1 MIDSVGALGDQGRLT
16 SASWL
21 LVAFGVGLLLVWGLR
36 WLGRSSGSRLGATAS
51 VTGGLV
57 ALALGF
63 VGVWLADN
71 AAGPLA
77 GSTHPA
83 AAQPASA
90 PVSQADGQVRQ
101 FQLTVGRTQW
111 ELAPG
116 KVVDAYSYNGQVP
129 GPELRVTEGD
139 TVRVTVTNELDEP
152 TTVHW
157 HGVDVPAAMDGVPD
171 TSGPPI
177 APGGTFTYEF
187 VATPAGTRWYHA
199 HFDEMNQQAGGL
211 TGALVIEPRDPPA
224 TRPDREY
231 TLITGEWLTADGTQ
245 PLAVPTPSA
254 GGGMAGM
261 AGNGM
266 GGGTLGNDSGMST
279 TRPPFDTFTV
289 NGKAYPSAA
298 LLVVNQ
304 GERVRLRLIN
314 ASATDTQVFALAGH
328 RLTMTHSDGNP
339 LASPVEV
346 DAVPLGVGERAD
358 VEFVADNPGRWKLE
372 ALMPALS
379 DRGQMVDLTDVV
391 YAGHEGDVA
400 RDFPSDARIKIANY
414 TDLTGPPHP
423 AAPDRTYELTLSGGM
438 MMMGMGSDAWTING
452 RSYPDTP
459 PIDVKVGQR
468 VRLRLFNMSMED
480 HPMHLHGHTFQ
491 LVAVNGRSV
500 DGPLKDT
507 ITLRHM
513 EQYDI
518 EFVANNPGT
527 PGTWLFHCHN
537 LVHMMGGLMT
547 EVRYS

>member
-1 MIDSVGALGDQGRLT
+1 MIDPVGTFGDQGWLI

-21 LVAFGVGLLLVWGLR
+21 LVALGVGLLLVWCLR
-36 WLGRSSGSRLGATAS
+36 RFGRSSGSRRPDAAS

-57 ALALGF
+57 ALALG
-63 VGVWLADN
+63 
-71 AAGPLA
+71 LA
-77 GSTHPA
+77 GVSFAPVGAVPFLGNTRPA
-83 AAQPASA
+83 AARPASV
-90 PVSQADGQVRQ
+90 PLPQTDGQVRQ

-116 KVVDAYSYNGQVP
+116 KVVDAYTYNGQVP
-129 GPELRVTEGD
+129 GPELRVLEGD
-139 TVRVTVTNELDEP
+139 TVRVTVKNELSEP

-157 HGVDVPAAMDGVPD
+157 HGVDVPVAMDGVPD

-187 VATPAGTRWYHA
+187 VASPAGTRWYHA
-199 HFDEMNQQAGGL
+199 HFDELNQQGGGL
-211 TGALVIEPRDPPA
+211 TGALVIEPRDQPR
-224 TRPDREY
+224 TKPDREY
-231 TLITGEWLTADGTQ
+231 TLLTGEWVTAAGNQ
-245 PLAVPTPSA
+245 ALAVPTPSA
-254 GGGMAGM
+254 TGGMAGM
-261 AGNGM
+261 GGGMMGNG
-266 GGGTLGNDSGMST
+266 GGMSSASA
-279 TRPPFDTFTV
+279 RPLFDTFTV

-298 LLVVNQ
+298 PLVVSQ

-328 RLTMTHSDGNP
+328 RLTVTHSDGNP
-339 LASPVEV
+339 LAKPVDV

-379 DRGQMVDLTDVV
+379 DQGQMVDLTDIV
-391 YAGHEGDVA
+391 YEGHQGDAA
-400 RDFPSDARIKIANY
+400 RDFPADARLRIASY
-414 TDLTGPPHP
+414 ADFSGPPHP

-438 MMMGMGSDAWTING
+438 MMMGMGSDAWAING

-518 EFVANNPGT
+518 EFVADN

-547 EVRYS
+547 QVRYS